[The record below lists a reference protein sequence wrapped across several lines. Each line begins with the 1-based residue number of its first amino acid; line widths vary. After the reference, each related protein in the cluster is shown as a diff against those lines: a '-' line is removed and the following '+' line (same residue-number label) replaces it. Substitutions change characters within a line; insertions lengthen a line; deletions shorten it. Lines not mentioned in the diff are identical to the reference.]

1 MRRVRCGSVSE
12 KDAIADAMWCERPY
26 KEAAEDHLR
35 VTPIRSG
42 RHRYR
47 QKRLIYISLDRQTQV
62 EPRLSI
68 IVLNDI
74 IHFVSFR
81 IFFR

>member
-1 MRRVRCGSVSE
+1 MRRVRCENVPE
-12 KDAIADAMWCERPY
+12 KDAIRYLMWCERPY

-47 QKRLIYISLDRQTQV
+47 QRGLYVLDFLKAYVNRQKRYY
-62 EPRLSI
+62 
-68 IVLNDI
+68 NK
-74 IHFVSFR
+74 
-81 IFFR
+81 

>member
-1 MRRVRCGSVSE
+1 MEKCIDKYAHWVLYLSKFHKQTRRREEYAVESFREECICWEHSN
-12 KDAIADAMWCERPY
+12 

-47 QKRLIYISLDRQTQV
+47 QKRLACTVVVYY
-62 EPRLSI
+62 
-68 IVLNDI
+68 VLHI
-74 IHFVSFR
+74 M
-81 IFFR
+81 

>member
-1 MRRVRCGSVSE
+1 MRRVRCRHVSE
-12 KDAIADAMWCERPY
+12 KDAIAYAMWCERPY

-47 QKRLIYISLDRQTQV
+47 QKRLIYFKINR
-62 EPRLSI
+62 
-68 IVLNDI
+68 
-74 IHFVSFR
+74 
-81 IFFR
+81 